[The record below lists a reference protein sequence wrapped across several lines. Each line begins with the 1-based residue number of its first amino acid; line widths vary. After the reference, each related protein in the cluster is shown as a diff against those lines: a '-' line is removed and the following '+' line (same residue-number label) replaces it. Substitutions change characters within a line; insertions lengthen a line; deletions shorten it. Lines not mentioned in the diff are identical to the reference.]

1 MQFFKTLI
9 ASTLGALIAAFIIF
23 IVFFLTL
30 VSSTS
35 EPEPYV
41 RDNTVLK
48 LNISGNIPSKTTRDP
63 FDEILRGE
71 KKDIVSLESLKDNL
85 DKAAV
90 HDKIKGVWLNID
102 FVTAGWAHLQEAHN
116 LIRAFKDSSG
126 KFVYA
131 STNDLGYNEA
141 GYYLATAADSIF
153 SPPESLFEFDGFYSQ
168 VMFYTGLLE
177 KLGIEAEIT
186 RHGKYKSAVEPYF
199 REELSEESEYQLQQ
213 IIEDVTTTFV
223 QAISEKTGKSPDEIN
238 GLLNDV
244 PSLMVQ
250 DAYVNGLVDTLL
262 YPNEV
267 ESLIKR
273 RIGIS
278 EDRELQTISNGRYL
292 KVSKQTAG
300 ISTPS
305 TSDKIAVIYANGLIL
320 PSPDGFNPFDNEPI
334 ITAATFRDQLDE
346 VREDDDIKALVV
358 RINSPG
364 GSGSTSDV
372 IWHMLRE
379 TSKEIPVIA
388 SMGPVAASGGY
399 YIAMAADTIVA
410 QPTTV
415 TGSIGVFSTK
425 FNARELFNDK
435 LGITFDEVKSHQHAD
450 WLNATRGF
458 SPEEETAYQAFTDRF
473 YQNFISKA
481 AQTRGMTA
489 EEVDEVGQGRVWTGE
504 DAQEQQLVDLMGG
517 LDKALSVAAEKAG
530 ITDYKIEAY
539 PKPRDFFEMLMGS
552 AQAEVKSWFG
562 VTPYDSYIEDM
573 MPYFSTGNGDLLLFY
588 PYKIE
593 IQ

>member
-9 ASTLGALIAAFIIF
+9 ASTLGALIAAFILF

-30 VSSTS
+30 VSSTR

-48 LNISGNIPSKTTRDP
+48 LNISGNIPSKTTSDP
-63 FDEILRGE
+63 FDEIIRG
-71 KKDIVSLESLKDNL
+71 KKIDVVSLESLKENL

-102 FVTAGWAHLQEAHN
+102 FVTAGWAHLQEARN
-116 LIRAFKDSSG
+116 LIQAFKDSSE

-141 GYYLATAADSIF
+141 GYYLATAADSVF

-168 VMFYTGLLE
+168 VTFYTGLLE
-177 KLGIEAEIT
+177 KLGVEAEIT
-186 RHGKYKSAVEPYF
+186 RHGKYKSAVEPYYL
-199 REELSEESEYQLQQ
+199 EELSEDSEYQLQQ
-213 IIEDVTTTFV
+213 ILDDITTAFV
-223 QAISEKTGKSPDEIN
+223 QAISEKTGKSPGEIN

-244 PSLMVQ
+244 PGLMVR
-250 DAYVNGLVDTLL
+250 DAHANGLVDTLL
-262 YPNEV
+262 YPNDV
-267 ESLIKR
+267 ESLIKQR
-273 RIGIS
+273 VGIS

-292 KVSKQTAG
+292 EVSKQTAG

-320 PSPDGFNPFDNEPI
+320 PSPDGLNPFDNEPI
-334 ITAATFRDQLDE
+334 ITAATFKDQLEE
-346 VREDDDIKALVV
+346 VRDDDDIKALVV

-379 TSKEIPVIA
+379 TSKEMPVIA

-410 QPTTV
+410 QPTTI

-425 FNARELFNDK
+425 FNARELFNEN

-450 WLNATRGF
+450 WLNVTRGF
-458 SPEEETAYQAFTDRF
+458 TPEEEAAYQAFTDRF

-481 AQTRGMTA
+481 ALTRGLTP

-504 DAQEQQLVDLMGG
+504 DAQEQQLVDIMGG
-517 LDKALSVAAEKAG
+517 LDRALKVAAEKAG
-530 ITDYKIEAY
+530 ITNYHIEAY

-552 AQAEVKSWFG
+552 AQAEVQTWFG
-562 VTPYDSYIEDM
+562 ITPYDSYIEDM
-573 MPYFSTGNGDLLLFY
+573 MPYFSNRKGDILLLY
-588 PYKIE
+588 PYRIG

>member
-30 VSSTS
+30 VSSTR

-48 LNISGNIPSKTTRDP
+48 LNFSGNIPSKTTKDP

-71 KKDIVSLESLKDNL
+71 KIDVVSLESLKENL

-90 HDKIKGVWLNID
+90 HDKIRGVLLNID
-102 FVTAGWAHLQEAHN
+102 FVTAGWAHLQEARN

-141 GYYLATAADSIF
+141 GYYLATAADSVF

-168 VMFYTGLLE
+168 VTFYTGLLE

-213 IIEDVTTTFV
+213 IIEDVTNTFV
-223 QAISEKTGKSPDEIN
+223 QAISEKTGKTAGEIN

-244 PSLMVQ
+244 PGLLVQ
-250 DAYVNGLVDTLL
+250 EAYANGLVDTLL

-267 ESLIKR
+267 ESLIKQ

-305 TSDKIAVIYANGLIL
+305 TSDKIAVIYANGPIL
-320 PSPDGFNPFDNEPI
+320 PSPDGLNPFDNEPI
-334 ITAATFRDQLDE
+334 ITAAAFRDQLDE
-346 VREDDDIKALVV
+346 VRDDDDIKALVV

-410 QPTTV
+410 HPTTI

-425 FNARELFNDK
+425 FNASALFNEK

-458 SPEEETAYQAFTDRF
+458 TPEEEAAYQAFTDQF

-481 AQTRGMTA
+481 AQTRSLTP

-504 DAQEQQLVDLMGG
+504 DALEQQLVDLMGG
-517 LDKALSVAAEKAG
+517 LDRALSVAAEKAG
-530 ITDYKIEAY
+530 LTDYNIEAY

-552 AQAEVKSWFG
+552 AQAEVQSWFG
-562 VTPYDSYIEDM
+562 ITPYDAYIEDM
-573 MPYFSTGNGDLLLFY
+573 MPYFGNRKGDLLLLY
-588 PYKIE
+588 PYRIG